1 MERNQHK
8 SIVYKL
14 APSILAADFA
24 NLGRDLAYLDEAH
37 SEYIHFDV
45 MDGMFVPSISFGFP
59 VLEAVKKATKTSVD
73 VHLMVEKPMRYVEE
87 FIRKGADIVTVHAE
101 ACEDIA
107 FFIERTHALG
117 AKAGIAIKPA
127 TPVEVVEPYLS
138 QLDMVLV
145 MTVEPGFGGQKYME
159 FTTDKIRALRGKI
172 TKEGYDCDIE
182 VDGGINSKTIHT
194 VLEAGAN
201 VIVSGS
207 CVLIGDIVKNANYF
221 HAIMREYGEC

>member
-1 MERNQHK
+1 MEK
-8 SIVYKL
+8 IYKL
-14 APSILAADFA
+14 APSILSADFA

-59 VLEAVKKATKTSVD
+59 VLDAVKKATGTPVD

-87 FIRKGADIVTVHAE
+87 FIRRGANLVTVHAE

-107 FFIERTHALG
+107 LFIARVHALG

-127 TPVEVVEPYLS
+127 TPVEAVVPYLH

-159 FTTDKIRALRGKI
+159 FTTEKIRTLRQMI
-172 TKEGYDCDIE
+172 TEKGYDCDIE
-182 VDGGINSKTIHT
+182 VDGGINDQTIHT

-207 CVLIGDIVKNANYF
+207 GVLLGDIVKNVNHF
-221 HAIMREYGEC
+221 HAIMEEYKK